1 MVPITVWSTLVW
13 PGMTVSLQ
21 TSGTVY
27 RSSCRDIT
35 GRLHDV
41 SVASDC
47 SVDRYPAYILEE
59 TRRTVAPHHGR
70 YPTIL
75 FPILFLLFYWGQQC
89 QMFWMNNRSGQHS
102 KTTSQQSTVR
112 R

>member
-47 SVDRYPAYILEE
+47 SVDRYPAYII
-59 TRRTVAPHHGR
+59 RRDAQDSGSAPR
-70 YPTIL
+70 QVSDNIIPYSFFT
-75 FPILFLLFYWGQQC
+75 FLLGTA